1 MMDPIRI
8 APGQRAPRPHEA
20 PHPLDAARHRE
31 HAEDFDRLLR
41 EKVGARDDGGC
52 ADARDEATGDTPR
65 VPEGLPPLVLPL
77 VLPPLRGPDVPQP
90 CPPLLEVAPLAQAAF
105 AAARA
110 AELAP
115 RHTEAAG
122 SWEVSVREP
131 LGVPVE
137 LHATRAESTA
147 AGAPWTLT
155 LSSSSPDA
163 GLLGRHAPRLDER
176 LRKRLGE
183 AAHLR
188 IERDDGATR

>member
-1 MMDPIRI
+1 MMDNATRI
-8 APGQRAPRPHEA
+8 APGQRAPRPQEA
-20 PHPLDAARHRE
+20 PDPLDAARHRR
-31 HAEDFDRLLR
+31 HADDFDRLLR

-52 ADARDEATGDTPR
+52 ADARDEATGETPR
-65 VPEGLPPLVLPL
+65 VPDGLAPL

-90 CPPLLEVAPLAQAAF
+90 CPPLLGVAPLAQAAF

-115 RHTEAAG
+115 RHAEAAG

-137 LHATRAESTA
+137 LRATRPEST

-155 LSSSSPDA
+155 LSSSSLDA

-183 AAHLR
+183 AVHLR
-188 IERDDGATR
+188 IERDDGATA